1 MVEMMR
7 AALSFAAAA
16 AAFGLVTATTLGA
29 QTQPKAKPAAQ
40 AKAWTPG
47 QKTPDGQPD
56 IQGIWANNN
65 ITPMERPQAWEGKA
79 TLTDQELADVRR
91 AVSEIVSNDG
101 DAQFGDSL
109 VLAALQ
115 KMKNP
120 TSTDRATGNYN
131 QFWLVDRDFVDNRT
145 SLVTDPPDGK
155 IPAMTPEA
163 IKAAADRRDYAQAH
177 PADGPEDRSH
187 SERCVNFGWP
197 KVFAGYNSYYQVIQG
212 PGYAVI
218 VSEMAHDARII
229 PIDSRPH
236 VSKGVEQWNGDARG
250 HWEGATLVVDTTN
263 FSPKSMAFAFGGPQG
278 KLHLTEKFTRVKE
291 NQLNYEVT
299 INDPATDARPFTVM
313 VPLQSKTEQI
323 FEYAC
328 HEGNEGMFGTLS
340 GHRANEREEA
350 AKVKKGSN

>member
-1 MVEMMR
+1 MTR
-7 AALSFAAAA
+7 SAISFAAAA
-16 AAFGLVTATTLGA
+16 VAACVVTAATLGA
-29 QTQPKAKPAAQ
+29 QTQPKARPATA

-47 QKTPDGQPD
+47 QKTPDGQPN

-65 ITPMERPQAWEGKA
+65 ITPMERPKAWEGKA
-79 TLTDQELADVRR
+79 TLTDQELADVKRTV
-91 AVSEIVSNDG
+91 AEIVSNDG
-101 DAQFGDSL
+101 DAQFGDGL

-120 TSTDRATGNYN
+120 TSSDRATGNYN

-145 SLVTDPPDGK
+145 SLVTDPADGK

-163 IKAAADRRDYAQAH
+163 TKAAADRREYAQAH
-177 PADGPEDRSH
+177 PADGAEDRSH

-197 KVFAGYNSYYQVIQG
+197 KVFAGYNSYYQVVQG
-212 PGYAVI
+212 PGYVTI

-229 PIDSRPH
+229 PVDGRSHIN
-236 VSKGVEQWNGDARG
+236 KGVTQWNGDARG
-250 HWEGATLVVDTTN
+250 RWEGNTLVVETTN
-263 FSPKSMAFAFGGPQG
+263 FSPKSSGQG
-278 KLHLTEKFTRVKE
+278 RGNTQENLTLTEKFTRTKD

-299 INDPATDARPFTVM
+299 MNDPSTWTKPWTVM
-313 VPLQSKTEQI
+313 IPLIAKSEQI
-323 FEYAC
+323 YEYAC

-350 AKVKKGSN
+350 AKAKKGSN